1 MGVFKGKSKN
11 TWREWRDAPWCTMMY
26 LCTFG
31 DGDAE
36 GGSPCS
42 CTRTSKAVQADLTA
56 HLGHQRRRTRPARRR
71 WDEWAKGPVLGPF
84 GGENLPGTGD
94 AEQKCANS
102 AGETC
107 DPTWAQWDRRLKRP
121 ISKHQL
127 FWGRCEQSVWG
138 PVALTGSGNPISK
151 AVRIFLH
158 WLSWFWF

>member
-56 HLGHQRRRTRPARRR
+56 HLGHQRRRTRPAGRR
-71 WDEWAKGPVLGPF
+71 WDEWVKG
-84 GGENLPGTGD
+84 
-94 AEQKCANS
+94 
-102 AGETC
+102 
-107 DPTWAQWDRRLKRP
+107 W
-121 ISKHQL
+121 
-127 FWGRCEQSVWG
+127 FWGYLAGKIYLARGMLNKNVPTPLEKHAIQQEHNGIGGWRGQFRSTSCSEGAASRVSEGPLPWQAVETQS
-138 PVALTGSGNPISK
+138 L
-151 AVRIFLH
+151 RL
-158 WLSWFWF
+158 